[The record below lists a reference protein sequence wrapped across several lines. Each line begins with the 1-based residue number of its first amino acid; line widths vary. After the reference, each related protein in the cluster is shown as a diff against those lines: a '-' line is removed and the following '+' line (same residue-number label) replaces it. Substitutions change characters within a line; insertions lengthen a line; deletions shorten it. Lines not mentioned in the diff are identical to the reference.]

1 MKTTFISIGVGLA
14 LLNGTTR
21 TAQACGISPEIYTRA
36 VLSTNQVTAS
46 NAIVA
51 LRRFGEAGLNALF
64 KAHEAFIAR
73 HDEDDS
79 RWKQLRAALD
89 AVGGQRDCY
98 ASRLFWR
105 TNFDEAKAEAQRTGK
120 PILSLRL
127 LGNLDEELSCANSR
141 FFRTMLYANKEVADY
156 LRDHFVLHWKS
167 VRPVPHITI
176 NFGDGRKIER
186 TITGNSIHYVLDAKG
201 EVIDALPGLYG
212 ARAFLTALKNA
223 EQAAIGSAQSE
234 PQFRG
239 MWVQRYHLARLREIN
254 DRWGADL
261 MQAGLK
267 PVQIAANEGARF
279 GAQPAAAAAMPL
291 AASKSMVEQPML
303 RSLAPRRAALERSTE
318 DQLWGKMGALHS
330 NDVVLDAN
338 VRALIQAKK
347 PFGTN
352 TAWMDRHILG
362 PQFYLRPMIREL
374 EHSIAEDTVRNEYL
388 FHAKIHEWLATP
400 TPTFTVDSL
409 NSRVYAELF
418 LTPESDPWLGLAPR
432 NQFSALENGGL
443 VEQRR

>member
-1 MKTTFISIGVGLA
+1 MRKTFISIGVGLA
-14 LLNGTTR
+14 LLNGTAR
-21 TAQACGISPEIYTRA
+21 VSEACGISPEIYATQ
-36 VLSTNQVTAS
+36 VLSANQVTAS
-46 NAIVA
+46 NAVVA
-51 LRRFGEAGLNALF
+51 LWRFGEAGFNALL
-64 KAHEAFIAR
+64 KSHQALLANHNDADPQWNR
-73 HDEDDS
+73 
-79 RWKQLRAALD
+79 LRAALD

-141 FFRTMLYANKEVADY
+141 FFRTTLYANKEVSDY

-167 VRPVPHITI
+167 VRPVPHITVD
-176 NFGDGRKIER
+176 FGDGRKIER

-212 ARAFLTALKNA
+212 ARAFLAEIKNA
-223 EQAAIGSAQSE
+223 EQIATQVAHSD

-239 MWVQRYHLARLREIN
+239 RLLERYHLARLREIN
-254 DRWGADL
+254 DRWSADIA
-261 MQAGLK
+261 QAGVK
-267 PVQIAANEGARF
+267 PVQIAANELVRV

-291 AASKSMVEQPML
+291 AASKAVVEQPML
-303 RSLAPRRAALERSTE
+303 RALAPRRAALESSTD
-318 DQLWGKMGALHS
+318 DQLWRKLAALHT

-338 VRALIQAKK
+338 VRALIRVKR

-362 PQFYLRPMIREL
+362 PERYYKQMFSAL
-374 EHSIAEDTVRNEYL
+374 ENSIAEDTVRNEYL
-388 FHAKIHEWLATP
+388 FHAKVHEWLATP
-400 TPTFTVDSL
+400 TPSFTVDSL
-409 NSRVYAELF
+409 NSLVYAELF

-443 VEQRR
+443 VE